1 MNAAAD
7 RTGNNSLTSV
17 LTKVDGV
24 EVHEGDDVKILRIEE
39 PRPHSNTLD
48 TSRII

>member
-7 RTGNNSLTSV
+7 RIGITLLLHMLMT
-17 LTKVDGV
+17 LDGV
-24 EVHEGDDVKILRIEE
+24 EVHVGDVVKILRIEE

-48 TSRII
+48 TSRIL